1 VTETPE
7 LEPLFPLPNV
17 VLFPKTILPLHIF
30 EPRYR
35 LMMEQVLR
43 GDQTLVM
50 ALFKP
55 GWESDYYGS
64 PPVWEVGCV
73 GRVVQHQ
80 RLHDGRFNVTLHG
93 ERKVAIDGSERE
105 TPFRVARVH
114 SIHEDRSWADSA
126 EAPAGVADALSLF
139 RRLHAAQGAAI
150 EMAQVFGAHMGP
162 EAIVN
167 TIAMHLNVEPRV
179 KQTLLEMERTEERFR
194 AVHAYLRDSA
204 RTQETIDRVR
214 HLYPDDRRQ
223 N

>member
-1 VTETPE
+1 MTENQE

-35 LMMEQVLR
+35 LMMEHVLQ

-55 GWESDYYGS
+55 GWEADYYGS
-64 PPVWEVGCV
+64 PPVWEVGCLC
-73 GRVVQHQ
+73 RVVQHQ
-80 RLHDGRFNVTLHG
+80 RLPDGRFNVTLHG
-93 ERKVAIDGSERE
+93 EGKMAIEGSERE
-105 TPFRVARVH
+105 TPFRVARVRPVE
-114 SIHEDRSWADSA
+114 EDRTWVDSI
-126 EAPAGVADALSLF
+126 EAPAGIADALSLF
-139 RRLHAAQGAAI
+139 RRVHATQGAAI
-150 EMAQVFGAHMGP
+150 EMAQVFGAHMGL
-162 EAIVN
+162 EAILN

-179 KQTLLEMERTEERFR
+179 KQTLLEMTRTEQEFR

-204 RTQETIDRVR
+204 RTQETIDRAR
-214 HLYPDDRRQ
+214 HLYPEDRRQ